1 MLVKMLE
8 HRGGFDQQLLKDD
21 VWNDHEVEH
30 GSAGILFIYVKM
42 MELVLKN
49 TNRD

>member
-8 HRGGFDQQLLKDD
+8 HRGDFDQPLLKDD

-30 GSAGILFIYVKM
+30 GGTGILFIYVKM
-42 MELVLKN
+42 MELILNN
-49 TNRD
+49 TNRN